1 MKEMS
6 CLAAVSVSSLMR
18 ELWTVIAV
26 NVCCDIMKTFKCNEK
41 KKKEID
47 SGVACNFVDKVAQII
62 DK

>member
-1 MKEMS
+1 
-6 CLAAVSVSSLMR
+6 MR
-18 ELWTVIAV
+18 ELRTVIAV
-26 NVCCDIMKTFKCNEK
+26 NVCCDIMKTFKCNE